1 MPKPVIACRA
11 ASARPRQ
18 SVAQNKEL
26 VSSQSAN
33 ARGYA
38 AFQTQSGSR
47 GDHNHDSLSGCLP
60 PGRLQASLLRK
71 FRAKGFQM
79 LAPDLLAQDLVV
91 AVLLHHK
98 IVKIL
103 VLILQGAIFTAVA
116 FETVAQG
123 WVARPHISVA

>member
-1 MPKPVIACRA
+1 
-11 ASARPRQ
+11 
-18 SVAQNKEL
+18 
-26 VSSQSAN
+26 
-33 ARGYA
+33 
-38 AFQTQSGSR
+38 
-47 GDHNHDSLSGCLP
+47 
-60 PGRLQASLLRK
+60 
-71 FRAKGFQM
+71 M

-116 FETVAQG
+116 FETVTQG